1 MKNGGPRFW
10 FYLCIML
17 ILIYV
22 ELINSF
28 EFRCLLLLNFIGFYA
43 TSNIFHHTEHAYVY
57 VNKFLREMP

>member
-1 MKNGGPRFW
+1 
-10 FYLCIML
+10 ML

-43 TSNIFHHTEHAYVY
+43 TSNIFHHTEHAYMY